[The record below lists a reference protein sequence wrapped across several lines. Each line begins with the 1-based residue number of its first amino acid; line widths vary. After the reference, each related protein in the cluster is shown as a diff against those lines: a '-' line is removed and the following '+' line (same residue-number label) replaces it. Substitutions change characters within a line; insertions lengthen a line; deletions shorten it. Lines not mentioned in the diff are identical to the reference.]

1 MNLSTHANLNAASH
15 ILMRCLNSNSG
26 ISCLKCNQMQPKLAV
41 ALMLPALDQ
50 ASIHEGYTK
59 QVWPLWSLLIQ
70 AQAHL
75 AAGVNLFCVF
85 KVIFVV

>member
-1 MNLSTHANLNAASH
+1 
-15 ILMRCLNSNSG
+15 
-26 ISCLKCNQMQPKLAV
+26 MQPKLAV